1 MTKKRIIL
9 VGASCFLVAIAVL
22 PLTPPSRSVLAKA
35 LDSCI
40 DAAIAYDPLEPGTYA
55 RIKCEQRLKH
65 KDPRVRKRAAEELG
79 NLGWNAMPAVPAL
92 LDVLNNDED
101 GEVIEAAAEA
111 LIKVDPFAAQ
121 KAGLGPCSEARFP
134 R

>member
-9 VGASCFLVAIAVL
+9 VGASCFLVAMAVL

-35 LDSCI
+35 FDLCI
-40 DAAIAYDPLEPGTYA
+40 DAAIAFDPLDPDTFA

-65 KDPRVRKRAAEELG
+65 KDPKVRKRAAQELG
-79 NLGWNAMPAVPAL
+79 NLGWNAKPSVPTL
-92 LDVLNNDED
+92 LDVLNNDVD

-111 LIKVDPFAAQ
+111 LIKVDPKAAQ
-121 KAGLGPCSEARFP
+121 NAGLGPCTEARLP
-134 R
+134 P